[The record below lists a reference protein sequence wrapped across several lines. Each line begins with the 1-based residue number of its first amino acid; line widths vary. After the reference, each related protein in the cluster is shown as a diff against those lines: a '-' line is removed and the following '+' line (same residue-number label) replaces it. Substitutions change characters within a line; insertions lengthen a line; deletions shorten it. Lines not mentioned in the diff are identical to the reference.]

1 MIIIMIDSNN
11 IMNIKLKLNKS
22 NKNINIIVLYKNSI
36 LFTVSSNQI
45 KLKNKN
51 TLKQILIEKLS
62 EIGIKNINVL
72 KNELKYLNK

>member
-51 TLKQILIEKLS
+51 ILKQILIEKLS